1 MLSFK
6 ENFFFIR
13 FAVLFFIL
21 VIFGY
26 WGIDLNSEEVYIA
39 FTFLF
44 LVVASFVMVRRGI
57 LFFFVKA
64 VNGKYARLVGDLL
77 LIVGAL
83 STQTRILNTLSLYLP
98 TLSRQ
103 INLYTG
109 YVVSFLRDDLFI
121 FTTIYRAKVNYLL
134 ALSSSSFYVLA
145 ARLVRSK
152 TSSAFFGKFFDI
164 NL

>member
-64 VNGKYARLVGDLL
+64 VNSKYARLVGDLL
-77 LIVGAL
+77 LVAGAL
-83 STQTRILNTLSLYLP
+83 STQTRILNTLSAYLP

-109 YVVSFLRDDLFI
+109 YVLSFLRNDLFV
-121 FTTIYRAKVNYLL
+121 FTAIYRAKVSYLF

-145 ARLVRSK
+145 ARLARAK